1 MSSYAIPVL
10 NLKDTDTISKIC
22 SESEEPLF
30 VADGEKELV
39 IMSAKSYR
47 EKLFMADIYKNLAE
61 AEADVAAGRTVDA
74 FESIQRIREK
84 HNV

>member
-10 NLKDTDTISKIC
+10 KLKDTDTISKIC
-22 SESEEPLF
+22 SESDDPLF
-30 VADGEKELV
+30 VADGEKEFV
-39 IMSAKSYR
+39 IMSAESYR
-47 EKLFMADIYKNLAE
+47 KKLFMADVYRNLAE

-74 FESIQRIREK
+74 FESIQRIRDK

>member
-1 MSSYAIPVL
+1 
-10 NLKDTDTISKIC
+10 
-22 SESEEPLF
+22 
-30 VADGEKELV
+30 
-39 IMSAKSYR
+39 MSAKYYR